1 MNFFEKM
8 GSAIKDGALKA
19 GAGIELEMLRNQRR
33 EIDEASEKLRG
44 EYAKLM
50 VYSAERKELMLI
62 IESSNAR
69 KTEWKVS
76 LVSIPDSVEEQ
87 RKKLLTS
94 MYTNLLTSIEKIIE
108 VANASLKDIVAV
120 TGDLDED
127 KFTSEQAKLADKRVE
142 IEKRMNVV
150 RETVHR

>member
-94 MYTNLLTSIEKIIE
+94 MYTNLLTSIEKVIE
-108 VANASLKDIVAV
+108 VANASLKDFVAV
-120 TGDLDED
+120 TGDLDEE

>member
-19 GAGIELEMLRNQRR
+19 GAGIELEMLRNKRR

-94 MYTNLLTSIEKIIE
+94 MYTNLLTSIEKVIE

>member
-94 MYTNLLTSIEKIIE
+94 MYTNLLTSIEKVLE

-120 TGDLDED
+120 TGDLDEE

>member
-94 MYTNLLTSIEKIIE
+94 MYTNLLTSIEKVIE

-120 TGDLDED
+120 TGDLDEE

>member
-94 MYTNLLTSIEKIIE
+94 MYTNLLTSIEKVIE

>member
-120 TGDLDED
+120 TGDLDEE